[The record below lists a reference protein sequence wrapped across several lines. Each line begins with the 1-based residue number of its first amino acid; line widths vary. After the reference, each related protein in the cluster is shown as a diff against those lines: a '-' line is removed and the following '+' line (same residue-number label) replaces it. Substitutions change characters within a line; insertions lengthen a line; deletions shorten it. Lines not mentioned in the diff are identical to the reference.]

1 MKFGVRQLLVQ
12 MYNVSKTYSNGVK
25 ALVDVTLKIERGE
38 FVFLMGHSGAGKSTF
53 IKMLMREELP
63 TRGQIF
69 VASRSVLRLK
79 ASEIPLLRRNIGVV
93 FQDFKLLENK
103 TIRENVAFAMQ
114 VVGAQ
119 PQQIKARVE
128 ETLTMVGLRGKEE
141 SFPSQLSGGEQQR
154 VGIARAIINRPLI
167 VIADE
172 PTGNLDVD
180 TSWEIMDLLSEINKK
195 GTTIIMA
202 THAQDIVRRMHKR
215 VIFLDKGAVVSD
227 SVGEFIA

>member
-1 MKFGVRQLLVQ
+1 MLVQ
-12 MYNVSKTYSNGVK
+12 MYNVSKIYSNGVK

-69 VASRSVLRLK
+69 IASRSILRMK
-79 ASEIPLLRRNIGVV
+79 ASDIPLLRRNVGVV

-103 TIRENVAFAMQ
+103 TVRENVAFAMQ
-114 VVGAQ
+114 VVGA
-119 PQQIKARVE
+119 PPHQIKTRVE
-128 ETLTMVGLRGKEE
+128 ETIEMVGLQGKEE
-141 SFPSQLSGGEQQR
+141 SFPFQLSGGEQQR
-154 VGIARAIINRPLI
+154 VGIARAIVNHPLI

-172 PTGNLDVD
+172 PTGNLDVN
-180 TSWEIMDLLSEINKK
+180 TSWEIMDLLSEINMK
-195 GTTIIMA
+195 GTTVIMA

-215 VIFLDKGAVVSD
+215 VILLEKGAVVSD

>member
-1 MKFGVRQLLVQ
+1 MLVQ

-69 VASRSVLRLK
+69 VASRSILRMK
-79 ASEIPLLRRNIGVV
+79 ASDIPLLRRSIGVV

-103 TIRENVAFAMQ
+103 TVQENVAFAMQ
-114 VVGAQ
+114 VVGA
-119 PQQIKARVE
+119 PTQQINLRVE
-128 ETLTMVGLRGKEE
+128 ETLKMVGLKGKEK
-141 SFPSQLSGGEQQR
+141 SFPTQLSGGEQQR
-154 VGIARAIINRPLI
+154 VGIARAIVNRPLI

-180 TSWEIMDLLSEINKK
+180 TSWDIMELLSEINKK
-195 GTTIIMA
+195 GTTVIMA

-215 VIFLDKGAVVSD
+215 VIFLDQGAVVSD
-227 SVGEFIA
+227 SVGAIA

>member
-1 MKFGVRQLLVQ
+1 MLVQ

-69 VASRSVLRLK
+69 VASRSILRMK
-79 ASEIPLLRRNIGVV
+79 ASDIPLLRRSIGVV

-103 TIRENVAFAMQ
+103 TVQENVAFAMQ
-114 VVGAQ
+114 VVGAP

-128 ETLTMVGLRGKEE
+128 ETLKMVGLSGKEE
-141 SFPSQLSGGEQQR
+141 SFPTQLSGGEQQR
-154 VGIARAIINRPLI
+154 VGIARAIVNRPLI

-180 TSWEIMDLLSEINKK
+180 TSWEIMELMSEINKK
-195 GTTIIMA
+195 GTTVIMA

-215 VIFLDKGAVVSD
+215 VIFLDQGSVVSD
-227 SVGEFIA
+227 SVGAIA

>member
-1 MKFGVRQLLVQ
+1 
-12 MYNVSKTYSNGVK
+12 MYNVSKTYPNGVK

-53 IKMLMREELP
+53 IKLLMREELP

-69 VASRSVLRLK
+69 VASRSVLRMK
-79 ASEIPLLRRNIGVV
+79 ASDIPLLRRSIGGV

-103 TIRENVAFAMQ
+103 TVRENVAFAMQ
-114 VVGAQ
+114 VVGAS
-119 PQQIKARVE
+119 PSQIKTRVE
-128 ETLTMVGLRGKEE
+128 ETIRMVGLQGKEE

-154 VGIARAIINRPLI
+154 VGIARAIVNHPLI

-172 PTGNLDVD
+172 PTGNLDVE
-180 TSWEIMDLLSEINKK
+180 TSWEIMDLLSEINRK
-195 GTTIIMA
+195 GTTVIMA

-215 VIFLDKGAVVSD
+215 VVYLEKGKVVSD
-227 SVGEFIA
+227 SVGEIA